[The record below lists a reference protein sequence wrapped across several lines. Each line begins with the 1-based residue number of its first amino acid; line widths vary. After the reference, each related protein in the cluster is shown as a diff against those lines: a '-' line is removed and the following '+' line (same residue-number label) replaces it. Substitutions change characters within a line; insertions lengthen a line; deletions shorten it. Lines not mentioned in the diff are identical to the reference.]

1 MPSHVITSTPW
12 EIAVTSALESSVRP
26 AHQPVLVEAV
36 LKHLSPRPG
45 GLYLD
50 GTLGLGGHTGAVLEA
65 TGGKARILGLD
76 RDPLALETA
85 TNKLRGTWPGAE
97 LTLRHECFSRFSEIM
112 DEIGW
117 DTLDG
122 ALLDLGFSSFQV
134 DTPERGFS
142 FLADGPLDMRM
153 NPHGAGVTAMEV
165 VNAYPAR
172 QLAKIIYEFG
182 EEPLGGRIA
191 RAIETARRD
200 DPIETTLELARIV
213 ELAYPPARRAR
224 ARNHPATRT
233 FQALRMF
240 VNDETGEISRF
251 LEQIVPRL
259 AENARIVIISF
270 HSIED
275 RIVKRYFVEQ
285 AKACLCPPRQP
296 FCLCGHR
303 ATLKILTKRPLIA
316 STAELTANPR
326 SRSAKLR
333 AAERIADG

>member
-1 MPSHVITSTPW
+1 MTSMPEPTAQPT
-12 EIAVTSALESSVRP
+12 
-26 AHQPVLVEAV
+26 HQPVLVDRV
-36 LKHLSPRPG
+36 LTYLAPRPG
-45 GLYLD
+45 GRYLD
-50 GTLGLGGHTGAVLEA
+50 GTLGLGGHAQAVLEA
-65 TGGKARILGLD
+65 TDGRARVLGLD

-85 TNKLRGTWPGAE
+85 TKRLRETWPTAE
-97 LTLRHECFSRFSEIM
+97 LTLRHECFSRFSDVM
-112 DEIGW
+112 DELGW
-117 DTLDG
+117 ELLDG

-142 FLADGPLDMRM
+142 FLMDGPLDMRM
-153 NPHGAGVTAMEV
+153 NPHGAGLTAREV
-165 VNAYPAR
+165 VNAYSPR

-213 ELAYPPARRAR
+213 EQAYPPARRAR

-240 VNDETGEISRF
+240 VNDETGELSRF
-251 LEQIVPRL
+251 LAQIVSRL

-303 ATLKILTKRPLIA
+303 TTLKILTKKPLIA
-316 STAELTANPR
+316 SSAELTANPR

-333 AAERIADG
+333 AAERIAD